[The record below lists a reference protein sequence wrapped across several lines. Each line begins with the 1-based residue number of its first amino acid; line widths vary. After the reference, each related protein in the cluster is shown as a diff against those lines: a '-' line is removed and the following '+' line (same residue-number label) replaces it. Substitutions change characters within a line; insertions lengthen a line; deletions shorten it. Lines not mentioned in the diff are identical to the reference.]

1 LYGCEDQALGHV
13 TIFSG
18 SARRRR
24 WSAEQKHELVMRASG
39 PGAVVAQVAQLA
51 DVAANQI
58 YRWRAELR
66 ADAAKSDAGFARVS
80 LSMLADQ
87 IGALSVAVKPLFAL
101 IEAHVLAAERLH
113 GDDTTVPR
121 LAKHKTDIA
130 RLWNYV
136 RDDRPFGGPA
146 PPTVLYYYSRIFVI
160 NRRTRR
166 RPMFTPWRRRWRTI

>member
-1 LYGCEDQALGHV
+1 MFWPPSGCTAM
-13 TIFSG
+13 T
-18 SARRRR
+18 RPC
-24 WSAEQKHELVMRASG
+24 
-39 PGAVVAQVAQLA
+39 PG
-51 DVAANQI
+51 
-58 YRWRAELR
+58 
-66 ADAAKSDAGFARVS
+66 
-80 LSMLADQ
+80 
-87 IGALSVAVKPLFAL
+87 
-101 IEAHVLAAERLH
+101 
-113 GDDTTVPR
+113 